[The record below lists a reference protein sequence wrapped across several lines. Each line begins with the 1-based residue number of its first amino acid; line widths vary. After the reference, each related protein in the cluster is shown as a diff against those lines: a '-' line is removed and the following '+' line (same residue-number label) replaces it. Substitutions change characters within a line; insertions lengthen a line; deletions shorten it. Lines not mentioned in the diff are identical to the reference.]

1 MLLNSG
7 LRKFKETTWIICP
20 NTKSTKKS
28 LTTSLPTYYSTNQYY
43 TQQDDIYLFARYFFQ
58 PFKKHPELYKPLVI
72 AGPPSVGRETL
83 IAKLITEF
91 PHLFEKC
98 PTYTTFPG
106 HKTYKVISKDDF
118 LKKISNGEFME
129 FCNNFQENYGC
140 TKLDMQNIKEKK
152 KVCII
157 VVDTDGA
164 NRIYTENVEANFLFV
179 YPPSLEMLRE
189 RLNTKHLEN
198 EEIVKSRMSK
208 GISDM
213 EKANNSFLF
222 KYKITNEKVDEAY
235 EELASICK
243 SIYKEEWK

>member
-1 MLLNSG
+1 
-7 LRKFKETTWIICP
+7 
-20 NTKSTKKS
+20 
-28 LTTSLPTYYSTNQYY
+28 
-43 TQQDDIYLFARYFFQ
+43 
-58 PFKKHPELYKPLVI
+58 
-72 AGPPSVGRETL
+72 
-83 IAKLITEF
+83 
-91 PHLFEKC
+91 
-98 PTYTTFPG
+98 
-106 HKTYKVISKDDF
+106 
-118 LKKISNGEFME
+118 ME

-208 GISDM
+208 GISD
-213 EKANNSFLF
+213 
-222 KYKITNEKVDEAY
+222 IP
-235 EELASICK
+235 I
-243 SIYKEEWK
+243 